1 MNSYSRILLLKMDH
15 IGDALWSFPAIRALR
30 TAFPKARIDMLCTP
44 YLAEAFRRLPDLTE
58 VIEYDPK
65 SPLTARIHTLK
76 KLRQH
81 HYEVSL
87 VLGPVD
93 KVSHLAFFSGATEQY
108 SYAYEGNI
116 LRSLANR
123 IFLTHRYPH
132 PADVANKSGL
142 ALPHEVP
149 SMIAL
154 VERIGAIAD
163 PEPSLFFPLSAE
175 EIANAAATLKNQCQ
189 EKNAYAAIHLCAKSF
204 AYGWNEAAFLRLAA
218 TLQSTFPEI
227 GWVVTAGPAEQ
238 PYLASYR
245 LALSSLNIPIISG
258 MQLAA
263 TAALLANLELLIS
276 WDTGVVH
283 LAAAV
288 GTPIID
294 LFPDKNYEYCLQ
306 RWGPWS
312 NQAIPLTQKQPPSMS
327 DDFTEIVSA
336 AKKLLDG
343 SVSSQ

>member
-1 MNSYSRILLLKMDH
+1 MDH

-30 TAFPKARIDMLCTP
+30 TAFPKARIDMLCTS

-65 SPLTARIHTLK
+65 SPLKARIQTLK

-116 LRSLANR
+116 LRSLTNR

-132 PADVANKSGL
+132 PADVANNCGQS
-142 ALPHEVP
+142 LPHEVP
-149 SMIAL
+149 SMLAL
-154 VERIGAIAD
+154 VEKIGAIAN
-163 PEPSLFFPLSAE
+163 PEPLLFFPLSAE
-175 EIANAAATLKNQCQ
+175 EIANATATLKKHCP
-189 EKNAYAAIHLCAKSF
+189 EKAAYAAIHLCAKSF

-227 GWVVTAGPAEQ
+227 GWVVTAGPAEE
-238 PYLASYR
+238 PYLASYS
-245 LALSSLNIPIISG
+245 LALSPLNIPIISG

-312 NQAIPLTQKQPPSMS
+312 NQAIPLAQKHPLTMS
-327 DDFTEIVSA
+327 DDFAEIVSA
-336 AKKLLDG
+336 AKILLDG